1 MMPGKVN
8 ISERELVIS
17 EEVEDIYRKEI
28 STFGTGAHVVCPKKH
43 KGKKAYLV
51 VCKE

>member
-1 MMPGKVN
+1 MMSGKVKM
-8 ISERELVIS
+8 SERELVIS
-17 EEVEDIYRKEI
+17 EEVENIYRKEI
-28 STFGTGAHVVCPKKH
+28 SAFGTGAHVICPKEH